1 MIRNDDDLAKSPAHR
16 VALDCVE
23 AGIRAAHPERTVE
36 AAVGVEGST
45 LHVGDEAFDL
55 DQYDEVRVVGAGNAA
70 GQVALALER
79 VLGDRIDGGAVVTD
93 DPAETDR
100 IDVLPG
106 DHPLPTQRGVE
117 STRTVQ
123 QAAEDAGADAL
134 LLAVVAGGGSAL
146 LAAPATGIELDDL
159 RATTDALLAS
169 GATIDEINAVRKHL
183 SAVKGGLL
191 ARRAAP
197 ATTVGLVLSDVVG
210 DDLSVIASGPLTPD
224 PSTYGDALTV
234 VDQYGLDLPDAVTD
248 HLRRGDAGDLPETPD
263 EGDAAFDR
271 TTTHVI
277 ASGFTALSAAA
288 EVATERGYDATVLSS
303 RVRGEAREAA
313 KTHVA
318 IGEEVLVTGNPVEP
332 PAVLLSGG
340 ETTVTVRG
348 DGEGGPNSEFA
359 LSSALE
365 LRDEGIVVASVDTDG
380 IDGATGVAGAI
391 VDRGTVAGRRDEA
404 AKALA
409 NNDAC
414 APLEEAETLIETGK
428 TGTNVNDLRV
438 LVVDEH

>member
-1 MIRNDDDLAKSPAHR
+1 MIRNDERLATSNAHR
-16 VALDCVE
+16 VALDAVE

-36 AAVGVEGST
+36 AAIDVDGAT
-45 LHVGDEAFDL
+45 LRVGDENYDL
-55 DQYDEVRVVGAGNAA
+55 DRFDEVRVVGAGNAA
-70 GQVALALER
+70 GHVALALER
-79 VLGDRIDGGAVVTD
+79 SLGDRIDGGAVVTD

-106 DHPLPTQRGVE
+106 DHPLPTERGVE
-117 STRTVQ
+117 SARTVRGI
-123 QAAEDAGADAL
+123 AEDAGPDTL

-146 LAAPATGIELDDL
+146 LAAPAAGVGLEDL
-159 RATTDALLAS
+159 RTTTEALLES

-183 SAVKGGLL
+183 SAVKGGQL
-191 ARRAAP
+191 ARSATP

-224 PSTYGDALTV
+224 PSEYADALAV
-234 VDQYGLDLPDAVTD
+234 VDRYGLALPDAVTD
-248 HLRRGDAGDLPETPD
+248 HLRRGDAGEVPETPD
-263 EGDAAFDR
+263 EGDPAFDG
-271 TTTHVI
+271 TSIHVI
-277 ASGFTALSAAA
+277 ASGLTALEAAA
-288 EVATERGYDATVLSS
+288 DAVEDGYRATILSS

-318 IGEEVLVTGNPVEP
+318 IGEEVRATGNPVEP

-348 DGEGGPNSEFA
+348 DGAGGPNCEFA

-365 LRDEGIVVASVDTDG
+365 LGEDGIVVASVDTDG
-380 IDGATGVAGAI
+380 IDGATDVAGAI
-391 VDRGTVAGRRDEA
+391 VDRSTVADRREESA
-404 AKALA
+404 SALA
-409 NNDAC
+409 DNDAYP
-414 APLEEAETLIETGK
+414 ALQRVGALIETGK

-438 LVVDEH
+438 IVVTEH